1 MRGIT
6 KLLLER
12 KFLLRFVTEPLR
24 DRQQFLRNGAVYLN
38 FYYIVSESKTL
49 RKQREKLDKKK

>member
-38 FYYIVSESKTL
+38 FYYITSFQSQK
-49 RKQREKLDKKK
+49 R